1 MQLFRDLGEQIED
14 LWRGRNYNEEAF
26 PSLAADALRRA
37 NLPSKISAWD
47 VIEWTL
53 RETELPPQKDPTGSF
68 GDPPI
73 TLFVAP
79 RFYID
84 IYFWLAG
91 TTAIHQ
97 HSFCGAFQVL
107 TGSSIHSW
115 YEFTTRE
122 RINTFV
128 ETGEMGLKLCELLE
142 IGDVKEIRAGR
153 QYIHGLF
160 HLDQPSATIAV
171 RTEKSPL
178 FLPQFTYHKP
188 FLAIDPFF
196 RHETTTKKL
205 QSISA
210 LFRANHPEADRMVNE
225 LLKASDFQTGFEVLS
240 TIHGLLRPNKID
252 EMFNLARPAERFR
265 SFLETMRRRHGEKA
279 DRLPAVFDH
288 LEMVNEIIRRR
299 SFVTD
304 PEHRFFL
311 ALLMNL
317 EGKDAIFSL
326 INQRFPDADPLDRV
340 LDWVFDLAQTRV
352 LGTNSQNAL
361 GIDGFDN
368 LDVLIL
374 EGLLR
379 GKSDDQIADELKRET
394 SENPEILKDL
404 ESRITRIREAKIF
417 RPLFM
422 RSSSIERKFASGK
435 RLT

>member
-1 MQLFRDLGEQIED
+1 MDYDEED
-14 LWRGRNYNEEAF
+14 F
-26 PSLAADALRRA
+26 PPLAADALRRA
-37 NLPSKISAWD
+37 DLPSKVSAWD
-47 VIEWTL
+47 VIDWTL
-53 RETELPPQKDPTGSF
+53 NQTELPPQKDVTGNF

-84 IYFWLAG
+84 VYFWLEG

-107 TGSSIHSW
+107 MGSSIHSW
-115 YEFTTRE
+115 YDFAVRE

-128 ETGEMGLKLCELLE
+128 ETGEMSLRLCQLLE
-142 IGDVKEIRAGR
+142 IGDVQEINAGR
-153 QYIHGLF
+153 RYIHSLF
-160 HLDQPSATIAV
+160 HLDQPSATIVV

-178 FLPQFTYHKP
+178 HLPQYSYHKP
-188 FLAIDPFF
+188 FLAVDPFF

-205 QSISA
+205 QSISS

-240 TIHGLLRPNKID
+240 TVHGLLRPNKID
-252 EMFNLARPAERFR
+252 EVFNRPQPVERFR
-265 SFLETMRRRHGEKA
+265 SFLETMRRRHGERG
-279 DRLPAVFDH
+279 DILPAVFDYR
-288 LEMVNEIIRRR
+288 EMVEEIIKRR
-299 SFVTD
+299 SFVTN

-317 EGKDAIFSL
+317 EGRETIFSL
-326 INQRFPDADPLDRV
+326 IRQRYPEADPLDKV

-368 LDVLIL
+368 LDILVL
-374 EGLLR
+374 EGVLR
-379 GKSDDQIADELKRET
+379 DKTDDEITDELKREAA
-394 SENPEILKDL
+394 EKPQLLRDL
-404 ESRITRIREAKIF
+404 EARLTRIRKANIF

-422 RSSSIERKFASGK
+422 NSDSGGRKFATGK
-435 RLT
+435 SLT